1 MRGVPL
7 FDVATPYLLPCN
19 KHQFQH
25 VLLIAC
31 LVPANLFMPCLMEV
45 YNSLQAACTKLCML
59 SHKNLHELR
68 YVSLATAL
76 SHFGTRA
83 AVDDA
88 APDAALNSLPGSL
101 ERDALRFRNHAQSTD
116 GLVANQC
123 PCHRGI
129 SGPGVAA
136 AVAKAGD
143 LGLIGAGYIEPDRL
157 TSIYNA
163 ALQQL
168 SSTAEANG
176 AVGVGLNNF
185 ACSQVITS

>member
-1 MRGVPL
+1 MLQV
-7 FDVATPYLLPCN
+7 PYLLPCN

-31 LVPANLFMPCLMEV
+31 LVPANSFMPCLMEV

-68 YVSLATAL
+68 YKSLATAL

-101 ERDALRFRNHAQSTD
+101 ERDVLRFRNHAQSTD

-123 PCHRGI
+123 PCHRCPHGWH
-129 SGPGVAA
+129 
-136 AVAKAGD
+136 
-143 LGLIGAGYIEPDRL
+143 LGAGCCCSCGQSRGF
-157 TSIYNA
+157 
-163 ALQQL
+163 
-168 SSTAEANG
+168 G
-176 AVGVGLNNF
+176 AHWRW
-185 ACSQVITS
+185 IH